1 MNHSKRREG
10 QAGVGNRPDT
20 EQTSACTNPCGRSK
34 FSAGWPLST
43 ARMNSFQI
51 GPAPETP
58 ETLTIGVLLAL
69 PTHTPT
75 TRFGVKP
82 IVQLSRKSVVVPV
95 LAAAGL
101 SICNAL
107 WSPNSGKRALLSLR
121 IF

>member
-10 QAGVGNRPDT
+10 QADVGNNPDT

-95 LAAAGL
+95 LAAAGF
-101 SICNAL
+101 SIFKAPGAANL
-107 WSPNSGKRALLSLR
+107 GKRGCLLLR
-121 IF
+121 V